1 MNNENVLNGGG
12 VSTQASSSNVNI
24 KSGDNNASSNL
35 SVLSSVGDSATV
47 TLDSTYT
54 GNIYRISDNKWSG
67 FIPNGE
73 FLWHIDIT
81 DGKVTTHEVFVQ
93 NARYET
99 LGTESLT
106 IDGAIK
112 ELKTNAD
119 KSVKSICTTNGLK
132 MTGDVMFFNP
142 SVRDSEDKG
151 LLKVIGVDDSG
162 NASDNPVALA
172 VKQVDSILVSSLGG
186 QQGPIDIDTSPTDFG
201 NIKFKMKEDSNAGT
215 VTLTGTVQGV
225 DEIMKTVV
233 FDADAFKNSG
243 ILDDESTRRIYKAYK
258 NNNAIFAIYDGK
270 LCPVSIKIIT
280 SGVYDA
286 SSASVTVTGLKF
298 TITIYCGTSIYEVF
312 VGNATVTGDDIE
324 NTLGEMSLTNSQ
336 TYDYIPSNHYSA
348 NSQSPL
354 TSSGVQDAM
363 KVRDITVNEKIST
376 IINGKLSTI
385 TLDTSSVHR
394 IVLYASSGTQVYMLP
409 TSPRNGETFEFYK
422 VDSNTLTVDSLEL
435 NILFVKTSS
444 ALGMLMKSVSVDT
457 SERCYLTFIWLNDI
471 SKWLYYKTSLNS

>member
-112 ELKTNAD
+112 ELKMNAD

-258 NNNAIFAIYDGK
+258 NNNAIFAIYGGK

-286 SSASVTVTGLKF
+286 SSASVTVTGLNF

-324 NTLGEMSLTNSQ
+324 NTLGEMSLIKSQ

-363 KVRDITVNEKIST
+363 KVRDITVNE
-376 IINGKLSTI
+376 NLSTI

-394 IVLYASSGTQVYMLP
+394 IVLYASSGTQVYILP
-409 TSPRNGETFEFYK
+409 TNPRNGETFEFYK
-422 VDSNTLTVDSLEL
+422 VGSNTFTLTSPEL

-471 SKWLYYKTSLNS
+471 SKWLYYKINLDS

>member
-1 MNNENVLNGGG
+1 MDNENVLNGGG

-142 SVRDSEDKG
+142 SVRDSRDKG

-243 ILDDESTRRIYKAYK
+243 VLDDESTRRIYKAYK

-270 LCPVSIKIIT
+270 LCPVSIKIMT
-280 SGVYDA
+280 LGAYDA
-286 SSASVTVTGLKF
+286 SDASDEFVNFK
-298 TITIYCGTSIYEVF
+298 ITIYCGTSIYEVF
-312 VGNATVTGDDIE
+312 NGYATVTGDDIE
-324 NTLGEMSLTNSQ
+324 NTLGKMSLMNSQ
-336 TYDYIPSNHYSA
+336 TCDYIPSNHYSA

-363 KVRDITVNEKIST
+363 KVRDITVNKKIST

-394 IVLYASSGTQVYMLP
+394 IVPYASSGTQVYSLP
-409 TSPRNGETFEFYK
+409 TNPRNGETFEFYK
-422 VDSNTLTVDSLEL
+422 LDSSKLVVNSSSL

-444 ALGMLMKSVSVDT
+444 ALGSLMNSVSVDT

>member
-363 KVRDITVNEKIST
+363 KVRDITVNE
-376 IINGKLSTI
+376 NLSTI

-394 IVLYASSGTQVYMLP
+394 IVLYASSGTQTYILP
-409 TSPRNGETFEFYK
+409 TTPRNGETFEFYK
-422 VDSNTLTVDSLEL
+422 VGPNTLTVNSSSL
-435 NILFVKTSS
+435 NILFVDTLSTIGIS
-444 ALGMLMKSVSVDT
+444 MKSISVDT

-471 SKWLYYKTSLNS
+471 SKWLYYKINLDS

>member
-112 ELKTNAD
+112 ELKMNAD

-142 SVRDSEDKG
+142 SVRDSIDKG

-286 SSASVTVTGLKF
+286 SSASVTVTGLNF

-324 NTLGEMSLTNSQ
+324 NTLGEMSLINSQ

-363 KVRDITVNEKIST
+363 KVRDITVNE
-376 IINGKLSTI
+376 NLSTI

-394 IVLYASSGTQVYMLP
+394 IVLYASSGTQVYILP
-409 TSPRNGETFEFYK
+409 TNPRNGETFEFYK
-422 VDSNTLTVDSLEL
+422 VGSNTFTLTSPEL

-471 SKWLYYKTSLNS
+471 SKWLYYKINLDS

>member
-1 MNNENVLNGGG
+1 M
-12 VSTQASSSNVNI
+12 STQVSSSNVNI

-35 SVLSSVGDSATV
+35 SVLSSAGDSATV

-112 ELKTNAD
+112 ELKMNAD

-172 VKQVDSILVSSLGG
+172 VKQVNSILVSSLGG

-258 NNNAIFAIYDGK
+258 NNNAIFAIYGGK

-286 SSASVTVTGLKF
+286 SDASVTVTGLNF

-324 NTLGEMSLTNSQ
+324 NTLGEMSLIKSQ

-363 KVRDITVNEKIST
+363 KVRDITVNTNSSS
-376 IINGKLSTI
+376 STI

-394 IVLYASSGTQVYMLP
+394 IVLYASNGTQTYILP
-409 TSPRNGETFEFYK
+409 TNPRNGETFEFYK
-422 VDSNTLTVDSLEL
+422 VGPNTLAVNSSSL
-435 NILFVKTSS
+435 NILFVNTSS
-444 ALGMLMKSVSVDT
+444 TLGISMKSISVDT
-457 SERCYLTFIWLNDI
+457 SARCYLTFIWLNSI
-471 SKWLYYKTSLNS
+471 GKWLYYKTSLEQA